1 MSVSNDFLNYVLE
14 QLSSL
19 RGLRPKRM
27 FGAVGVYCEENFF
40 AVIDDDILYLKTDDS
55 TRGEYEA
62 RGMRRFMPMPDK
74 QGSMAYH
81 EVPADVLEDRDEL
94 AIWARKSVAVA
105 TAVTARKQAK
115 QARAKAL
122 SARGKS
128 RPPTTQT
135 KARTKKKRPAA
146 ARRTGDRSAK

>member
-1 MSVSNDFLNYVLE
+1 MSVSEDFLSYVLE
-14 QLSSL
+14 QLSGL

-27 FGAVGVYCEENFF
+27 FGAVGVYCDENFF

-62 RGMRRFMPMPDK
+62 RGMRRFMPSPDK

-94 AIWARKSVAVA
+94 TLWARKSIAVA
-105 TAVTARKQAK
+105 AASAEKK
-115 QARAKAL
+115 RAK
-122 SARGKS
+122 K
-128 RPPTTQT
+128 T
-135 KARTKKKRPAA
+135 KAQQAPSKQGRVKR
-146 ARRTGDRSAK
+146 

>member
-1 MSVSNDFLNYVLE
+1 MSVSEDFLSYVLE
-14 QLSSL
+14 QLSTL

-27 FGAVGVYCEENFF
+27 FGAVGVYCDDNFF

-62 RGMRRFMPMPDK
+62 RGMRQFMPNPGK

-94 AIWARKSVAVA
+94 AVWARKSVAVA
-105 TAVTARKQAK
+105 AASAERK
-115 QARAKAL
+115 RAK
-122 SARGKS
+122 K
-128 RPPTTQT
+128 T
-135 KARTKKKRPAA
+135 KAPRARP
-146 ARRTGDRSAK
+146 K